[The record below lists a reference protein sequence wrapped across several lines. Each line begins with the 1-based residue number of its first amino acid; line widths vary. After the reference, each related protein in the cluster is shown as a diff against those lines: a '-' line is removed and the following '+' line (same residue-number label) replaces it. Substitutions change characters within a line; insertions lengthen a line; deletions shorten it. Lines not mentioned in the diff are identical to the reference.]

1 MCKGEAS
8 HFVSSQWN
16 VPHNTEVFQAFDV
29 KSRHSH
35 TYSLRAFLTLV
46 RGLAISSSV
55 KIRITSSGVLCISL
69 LTKWGVV
76 LPNCWATIMILCRAE
91 SGVKSVIEHL
101 LAPSHGEQ
109 GVALTLPHDEGV
121 DINLNLDV

>member
-69 LTKWGVV
+69 LTK
-76 LPNCWATIMILCRAE
+76 AE